1 MHISFLRFNAL
12 AEVEPELR
20 AAALRVADEADLK
33 AVDVV
38 VGGGRDVLDEF
49 AEQCVLIA
57 DILRADDAKEA
68 SKWNEASLN
77 DDDEEDEN
85 ENEDQEDEDQEDEAL
100 IAALANSLTS
110 SPSPSSSPG
119 GEDDADPDDD
129 EEAVISALAGSLR

>member
-1 MHISFLRFNAL
+1 M
-12 AEVEPELR
+12 AEQAYKMSVQSRLQTKMLTCDTPN
-20 AAALRVADEADLK
+20 
-33 AVDVV
+33 
-38 VGGGRDVLDEF
+38 DVLDEF

-119 GEDDADPDDD
+119 GEDDAYPDDD